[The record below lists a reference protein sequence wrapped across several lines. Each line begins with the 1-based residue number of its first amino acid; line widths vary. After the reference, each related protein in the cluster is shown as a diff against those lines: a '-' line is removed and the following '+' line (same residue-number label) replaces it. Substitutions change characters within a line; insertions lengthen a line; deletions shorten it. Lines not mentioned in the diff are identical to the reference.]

1 MDATTGKILYQKEPD
16 LRLPPASTTK
26 VVTAIL
32 TLESGRSLKDS
43 LTVSKAA
50 TRVPA
55 SKLYLRPGQTITIED
70 LLYALL
76 LSSANDAS
84 MVLAEEIGGSV
95 EQFAELMTKK
105 AHELGATNSNFSNPH
120 GLTAPDHYSTA
131 RDLAILFRYA
141 MKNVTFREIVQTRI
155 SSVSSSSV
163 VRKKTV
169 ARRISVR
176 NHNRL
181 LWNFAGAIGGKT
193 GYTAA
198 AQKCFVGA
206 VVRNGVTLI
215 VSILGARDQW
225 GDTKKLLEYGF
236 DNYQTLKAATQPA
249 GKPMSGEQVN
259 IRPESISTFVAAP
272 EGDNKSRGANG
283 YFLQVGAFRERD
295 RAESLLKQVNEKGF
309 NAFVERALL
318 NKDQTTYRVRVG
330 PYADLLQAQEIAGE
344 LLDRSGYQAV
354 ILPLP

>member
-1 MDATTGKILYQKEPD
+1 M
-16 LRLPPASTTK
+16 RN
-26 VVTAIL
+26 AI
-32 TLESGRSLKDS
+32 
-43 LTVSKAA
+43 
-50 TRVPA
+50 
-55 SKLYLRPGQTITIED
+55 
-70 LLYALL
+70 
-76 LSSANDAS
+76 
-84 MVLAEEIGGSV
+84 
-95 EQFAELMTKK
+95 
-105 AHELGATNSNFSNPH
+105 
-120 GLTAPDHYSTA
+120 
-131 RDLAILFRYA
+131 
-141 MKNVTFREIVQTRI
+141 FREIVQTRI
-155 SSVSSSSV
+155 SSVSPSSV

-181 LWNFAGAIGGKT
+181 LWNFDGAIGGKT

-236 DNYQTLKAATQPA
+236 DNYQTLKAATPPA
-249 GKPMSGEQVN
+249 GKPTSGEQVN
-259 IRPESISTFVAAP
+259 IRPEPISTFAVAP
-272 EGDNKSRGANG
+272 EIDSKIRGANG

-354 ILPLP
+354 ILPPP